1 MNTYIH
7 FSLLVIKFYIKI
19 YNDMELTRMKYG
31 TSSEIAFMIHFIA
44 KG

>member
-1 MNTYIH
+1 
-7 FSLLVIKFYIKI
+7 
-19 YNDMELTRMKYG
+19 MELTRMKYG

>member
-1 MNTYIH
+1 MNIYIY
-7 FSLLVIKFYIKI
+7 FPPCVIKFYIKI

-31 TSSEIAFMIHFIA
+31 TSSEIAFVIHFIA